1 MGACPDLPA
10 REPSSPRRVGSI
22 LKIFRVGMLT
32 PRLPRV
38 LFHRPAQIRL
48 WFKDCINNP
57 SAEVGFYLG
66 LASIGCWLVAQFP
79 QLVRNFRRKSADG
92 LSPWFL
98 AEWLMGDT
106 LNLLGCLMT
115 GDQLPSQTYTAVYFI
130 AVDMAM
136 IFQFVYYTLLSADA
150 VSLITADMRDPDVA
164 YSVRVDDTA
173 GTHGR
178 GDGGEGGVR
187 GGTGRDAP
195 SPQGGADR
203 ATSPPPTGPGEWY
216 SRRTQASQGS
226 SSSRGASMPTG
237 GTGGIAGRRRR
248 REARAA
254 VGLAAATGVAAVVAV
269 ALAVALG
276 LTTASRTGGVN
287 LQPPAVASAAAA
299 AEGIGIGGGTQAY
312 SYSSV
317 RNNNNDDDDDNNHGR
332 KPHKDGL
339 PICGASANPEWEV
352 VIGRAVG
359 YASSVFYLGSR
370 LSQIYKNHSRRSCE
384 GLAMSMF
391 FTAACANIAYGLAI
405 LLRGGGH
412 PTYLLNSIPWLLGSL
427 GTVALDTTILAQS
440 RYYTKRAQRMRRT
453 VGATDGD
460 GDVPEGEGELDR
472 PLLRVD

>member
-38 LFHRPAQIRL
+38 LFHRSAQIRL

-173 GTHGR
+173 GGGR

-187 GGTGRDAP
+187 GGGRDGLLGNDAP
-195 SPQGGADR
+195 GEGGADR
-203 ATSPPPTGPGEWY
+203 VASPPPTGPGEWY
-216 SRRTQASQGS
+216 SRRTGQAGGG
-226 SSSRGASMPTG
+226 SSRG
-237 GTGGIAGRRRR
+237 AGRRRR

-269 ALAVALG
+269 AVAVALG

-287 LQPPAVASAAAA
+287 LQPPAVTTHAYAS
-299 AEGIGIGGGTQAY
+299 EGAGIGGGTRPY
-312 SYSSV
+312 PYSSV
-317 RNNNNDDDDDNNHGR
+317 RNDDNNDGNDNNNDDHHGR
-332 KPHKDGL
+332 RPHKDGL
-339 PICGASANPEWEV
+339 PICGASGNPEWEV
-352 VIGRAVG
+352 VVGRAVG

-405 LLRGGGH
+405 LLRGGGN
-412 PTYLLNSIPWLLGSL
+412 PTYLINSIPWLLGSL
-427 GTVALDTTILAQS
+427 GTVALDTTIMAQS

-453 VGATDGD
+453 VGATEAD

>member
-1 MGACPDLPA
+1 
-10 REPSSPRRVGSI
+10 
-22 LKIFRVGMLT
+22 MLT

-57 SAEVGFYLG
+57 SSEVGFYLG

-164 YSVRVDDTA
+164 YSRVDDAA
-173 GTHGR
+173 GTRGAGR
-178 GDGGEGGVR
+178 GDGGEGGAVLH
-187 GGTGRDAP
+187 GGRDAHP
-195 SPQGGADR
+195 QGQGGADR
-203 ATSPPPTGPGEWY
+203 VASPPPTGPGEWY
-216 SRRTQASQGS
+216 SRRGGAGTAS
-226 SSSRGASMPTG
+226 TG
-237 GTGGIAGRRRR
+237 GTGGAGRRRR

-276 LTTASRTGGVN
+276 LTTGSRTGGVN
-287 LQPPAVASAAAA
+287 LQPPAVAASSSW
-299 AEGIGIGGGTQAY
+299 EGIGGGTQPY

-317 RNNNNDDDDDNNHGR
+317 SNDNNDDDNDDDNHHG

-339 PICGASANPEWEV
+339 PICGASSNPEWEV

-405 LLRGGGH
+405 LLRGGGN
-412 PTYLLNSIPWLLGSL
+412 PTYLINSIPWLLGSL

-453 VGATDGD
+453 VGATEGD

>member
-164 YSVRVDDTA
+164 YSCLLYTS
-173 GTHGR
+173 
-178 GDGGEGGVR
+178 
-187 GGTGRDAP
+187 P
-195 SPQGGADR
+195 SPRDKR
-203 ATSPPPTGPGEWY
+203 
-216 SRRTQASQGS
+216 
-226 SSSRGASMPTG
+226 
-237 GTGGIAGRRRR
+237 
-248 REARAA
+248 
-254 VGLAAATGVAAVVAV
+254 
-269 ALAVALG
+269 
-276 LTTASRTGGVN
+276 
-287 LQPPAVASAAAA
+287 
-299 AEGIGIGGGTQAY
+299 
-312 SYSSV
+312 
-317 RNNNNDDDDDNNHGR
+317 
-332 KPHKDGL
+332 
-339 PICGASANPEWEV
+339 
-352 VIGRAVG
+352 
-359 YASSVFYLGSR
+359 
-370 LSQIYKNHSRRSCE
+370 
-384 GLAMSMF
+384 
-391 FTAACANIAYGLAI
+391 
-405 LLRGGGH
+405 
-412 PTYLLNSIPWLLGSL
+412 
-427 GTVALDTTILAQS
+427 QS
-440 RYYTKRAQRMRRT
+440 RMPSSA
-453 VGATDGD
+453 
-460 GDVPEGEGELDR
+460 
-472 PLLRVD
+472 